1 MHVQA
6 HIAFSRRA
14 AVAVASFAHAAAP
27 RHPDR
32 CGPAWTHTLTGAR
45 GNLMGMHAHDRA
57 RGGFVPL
64 SDGTRRRQ
72 VQCRGEDPGEIVRAA
87 ARLASARR
95 ARNGQQQVRSHVG
108 LWGFHYDM

>member
-1 MHVQA
+1 MHAQGTLPRRGGRCCLFCPHSGA
-6 HIAFSRRA
+6 ASRS
-14 AVAVASFAHAAAP
+14 VWIDQLGH
-27 RHPDR
+27 
-32 CGPAWTHTLTGAR
+32 TGAR
-45 GNLMGMHAHDRA
+45 GNSMALHARDRA
-57 RGGFVPL
+57 RGSFVPL